1 MIFKLAILNLLRHK
15 RRTFI
20 TGTAIA
26 VGLIFFIL
34 MDSLLQGWYGGTEK
48 QYIDYDVASG
58 RIVQKSWWDD
68 KDRLPLTRSIEN
80 TIEITSL
87 LEELDIDYTG
97 RTDFYADLIFYK
109 DPYPED
115 GVFPARVVAID
126 PSTDDKIFKL
136 VDSMDHEHSQGEF
149 LIEGNDGIIVGN
161 SLADKLNIE
170 VGHPIHLQ
178 FTSKMGYQEI
188 LDTYVIGII
197 KTSSHLVNLNGVF
210 ITMDTADFYLE
221 MEGAVTGY
229 SVKVPGTKGGAAR
242 LAKLEGRLSDQYQ
255 LLGYEE
261 IAEDF
266 VAMMD
271 MEDSF
276 ISLFMFLI
284 FIIAAVG
291 VSNTMMMSIF
301 DRRREIGMMRVQGYQ
316 DWKIIL
322 MFLIEAGGIGFIG
335 AVIGLSLG
343 ALINIPLVN
352 TGMNYGGLLQ
362 TEGDFVDFGGLVIDS
377 YMKGVWTIKP
387 FVAGGILAVL
397 VSAFVAIFPTRR
409 ILKHDIPDNL
419 RTE

>member
-1 MIFKLAILNLLRHK
+1 MIIKLAILNLLRHK

-20 TGTAIA
+20 TGSAIA
-26 VGLIFFIL
+26 FGLIFFIL
-34 MDSLLQGWYGGTEK
+34 IDSLLEGWYGGTEK

-58 RIVQKSWWDD
+58 RIVQRSWWEE
-68 KDRLPLTRSIEN
+68 KDRLLLTRSIEN
-80 TIEITSL
+80 TGDVTTL
-87 LEELDIDYTG
+87 LEELEIDYTG
-97 RTDFYADLIFYK
+97 RTEFFADLIFYK

-126 PSTDDKIFKL
+126 PSTDGEIFDL
-136 VDSMDHEHSQGEF
+136 VDSMDHEHSRGEF
-149 LIEGNDGIIVGN
+149 LKEGNDGIIVGN
-161 SLADKLNIE
+161 NLADKLNIE
-170 VGHPIHLQ
+170 VGHPIRLQ
-178 FTSKMGYQEI
+178 FTGKLGYQEI

-197 KTSSHLVNLNGVF
+197 KTSSHLVNLSGIF
-210 ITMDTADFYLE
+210 LAMDTADFYLE

-229 SVKVPGTKGGAAR
+229 SVKVPATKGGAAR
-242 LAKLEGRLSDQYQ
+242 LAELEERLPDQYHF
-255 LLGYEE
+255 LGYEY

-266 VAMMD
+266 MAMMA

-276 ISLFMFLI
+276 VSLFMFLI

-301 DRRREIGMMRVQGYQ
+301 DRRREIGMMRALGYQ
-316 DWKIIL
+316 DWKITL
-322 MFLIEAGGIGFIG
+322 MFLIEAGSIGFIG

-352 TGMNYGGLLQ
+352 TGLNYAGIFQ
-362 TEGDFVDFGGLVIDS
+362 IEEDFVDFGGLVIDS
-377 YMKGVWTIKP
+377 YMKGVWAVKP
-387 FVAGGILAVL
+387 FVLGGVLAVL

-419 RTE
+419 RAE